1 VTRTVRGHDK
11 TGVEEEPLLR
21 ESWKE
26 GRETVGTWC
35 SLPSPGAVET
45 VAQSG
50 FDWVVIDWQHGQ
62 FGGDSLGIMIQVA
75 SLAGALPL
83 VRVPLNDAGLIQKAL
98 DLGAHGVIV
107 PLVNTRAEAERA
119 AAACRYPPLGVR
131 SFGPIRSSRAI
142 GWEPRQANAE
152 IVCIV
157 QIETAESLDNMQE
170 ISATPGVDALFVG
183 PADLAISLGLELGA
197 PELSDRFGPVMEAAA
212 RHGLAVGRHCDDSA
226 GARAALA
233 SGFLFV
239 AVGGDTEFLGGAAA
253 AAAADSRTKAADGRT
268 PFADNVCRML
278 VSSAAPV
285 PE

>member
-183 PADLAISLGLELGA
+183 PADLAIQPA
-197 PELSDRFGPVMEAAA
+197 PVPPLPRVSCSSP
-212 RHGLAVGRHCDDSA
+212 
-226 GARAALA
+226 
-233 SGFLFV
+233 
-239 AVGGDTEFLGGAAA
+239 
-253 AAAADSRTKAADGRT
+253 
-268 PFADNVCRML
+268 L
-278 VSSAAPV
+278 VVTRSSSAAQQRLPRRIRAPKRPMAGRRSPTTFAGCWFRPPRPFLSDHRRPHARPAV
-285 PE
+285 RTRFLGRAG